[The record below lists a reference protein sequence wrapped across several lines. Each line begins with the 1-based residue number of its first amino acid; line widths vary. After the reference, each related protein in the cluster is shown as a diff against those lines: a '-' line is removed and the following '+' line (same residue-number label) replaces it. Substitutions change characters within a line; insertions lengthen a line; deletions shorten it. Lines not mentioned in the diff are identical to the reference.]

1 MLPDKIIP
9 GNPHTQAL
17 RTMKKAISLVSLLLL
32 LVSCNTELQPVD
44 PELQPKTAAGLV
56 FYASFENQSI
66 PGTKV
71 FMNEDWELRWNAGD
85 EISVFN
91 KTADNLQFGFSGEE
105 GAAGGSFAPVNPNA
119 VLAGAEVP
127 HIYAVYP
134 YANGTTVSADGTIS
148 LTLPAEQAYYGGV
161 SFGRGANTMVSV
173 TEQENEKLLFK
184 NACGYV
190 QFKLYGE
197 GAAVTRVTLKGNNN
211 ELLAG
216 PASVT
221 ASTAGVPDV
230 TMGASATKEVSVVC
244 AEPVALGSNAEHYTT
259 FLLAIP
265 PTTFEKG
272 FTITVTDSDGYT
284 FEKSTANR
292 YTVERNAI
300 FPMAPLCCRK
310 IEEFEIE
317 NNGVRDYRI
326 NVDYSSDPDYSTS
339 AVDQYRSTAS
349 DDSRP
354 FTVTSVSGASKVKV
368 RPLTAPYRANE
379 EKTWNSF
386 SVASSSVNIYN
397 LIPGVVYHYEILNG
411 QNTVLKSGFVS
422 PTGQIRMINGF
433 SYNVRDMGGWQASGG
448 TIAYGKLYRG
458 AQLNGISNAGKTIFL
473 NDLGISIDLDLRRN
487 KTGESPTDALNLGTN
502 GYTNIQVLK
511 FFDNGSGN
519 TGDLYQKAIRD
530 IIGWLSEGK
539 AVYLHCVG
547 GADRTGT
554 LAFLIEALVGVSES
568 DLSKDYELTS
578 FDGSHTRR
586 RSDPGQG
593 NTEYILKY
601 LINYLRQFEGSTI
614 NEKVVNWAT
623 TPYQGSSI
631 PALTATEISQLQT
644 LLVAVQ

>member
-9 GNPHTQAL
+9 GNQHILAL

-44 PELQPKTAAGLV
+44 PEPQPRTAAGLV
-56 FYASFENQSI
+56 FYASFENQII

-71 FMNEDWELRWNAGD
+71 FMNEDWELCWNAGD
-85 EISVFN
+85 EISIFN

-119 VLAGAEVP
+119 TIAGADIP

-134 YANGTTVSADGTIS
+134 YAAGTTVSTDGTIS
-148 LTLPAEQAYYGGV
+148 LTLPAQQAYYGGV

-173 TEQENEKLLFK
+173 TDLEKEKLLFK
-184 NACGYV
+184 NVCGYL
-190 QFKLYGE
+190 QLKLYGE
-197 GAAVTRVTLKGNNN
+197 GAAVTRVTLKGNSN
-211 ELLAG
+211 EPLAG
-216 PASVT
+216 SASVT
-221 ASTAGVPDV
+221 ASVGGVPDV

-244 AEPVALGSNAEHYTT
+244 TEPVALGSDAEHYAT
-259 FLLAIP
+259 FMLAIP
-265 PTTFEKG
+265 PTTFEHG

-284 FEKSTANR
+284 FEKSTSNR

-300 FPMAPLCCRK
+300 FPMAPLCCRE

-317 NNGVRDYRI
+317 NTGVRNYRI
-326 NVDYSSDPDYSTS
+326 NVDYTSDPSYSTS
-339 AVDQYRSTAS
+339 AVDQYKTSAS
-349 DDSRP
+349 DDPRP

-368 RPLTAPYRANE
+368 RPLTAPYRE
-379 EKTWNSF
+379 TKEKDWNSF
-386 SVASSSVNIYN
+386 SVAGSSVNIYN
-397 LIPGVVYHYEILNG
+397 LIPGVVYHYEVLNG
-411 QNTVLKSGFVS
+411 QNTVLKSGFVR

-458 AQLNGISNAGKTIFL
+458 AQLNGISNAGKAIFM
-473 NDLGISIDLDLRRN
+473 NDLGISIDLDLRRY
-487 KTGESPTDALNLGTN
+487 KTGESPTDDLNLGTN

-519 TGDLYQKAIRD
+519 TGDLYQKAIRN

-593 NTEYILKY
+593 NTEYILTY
-601 LINYLRQFEGSTI
+601 LINYLRQFKGSTI

-631 PALTATEISQLQT
+631 PALTTTEISQLQT
-644 LLVAVQ
+644 LLVVSQ